1 MDKLIVCATAYR
13 KLINPRYHCV
23 IGRKGIKREFV
34 IGFSPY
40 EFHHLCGLLKL
51 PDIPAL
57 RGNRERVYKDI
68 LSGKITYEMISKSI
82 SFNLISDRLTYLSR
96 LEEFLDS
103 NLIIFSYDKRN
114 SKASR
119 IEAKYLLQNT
129 IDNEVV
135 YFFIGEHEH
144 DETLMGISFFVKDKL
159 DYSAAQPRWTLL
171 HKSKKFLD
179 TDSVFVQYDRVKEN
193 RQVQGQI

>member
-1 MDKLIVCATAYR
+1 MDKLMICAVAYR
-13 KLINPRYHCV
+13 KLINTRYHCV

-68 LSGKITYEMISKSI
+68 LSGKITYEMISKSG
-82 SFNLISDRLTYLSR
+82 SFNLISDRLSYLSR

-129 IDNEVV
+129 MDDEVV
-135 YFFIGEHEH
+135 YFFIGEQKY
-144 DETLMGISFFVKDKL
+144 DEALMGVSFFLKDKL
-159 DYSAAQPRWTLL
+159 DYSIAQPRWTLL
-171 HKSKKFLD
+171 YKSKKLLD
-179 TDSVFVQYDRVKEN
+179 SDSVFVQYDRLTGANE
-193 RQVQGQI
+193 